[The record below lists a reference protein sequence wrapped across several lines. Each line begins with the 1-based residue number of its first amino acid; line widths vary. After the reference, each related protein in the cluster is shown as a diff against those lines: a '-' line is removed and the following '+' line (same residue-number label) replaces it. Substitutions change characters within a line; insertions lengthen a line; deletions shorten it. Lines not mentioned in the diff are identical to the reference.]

1 MAGKKATSASSH
13 LTTEGACMI
22 DASLITQ
29 VPPGV
34 TQWRNRRSHN
44 TWFHGD
50 TAMCPAVHGVLS
62 LIPAATKLG
71 QGNVFTGVCDSVNRG
86 VSASVHAG
94 IHPPGSR
101 HPLEQTPPSRH
112 RPTWS
117 RHPPSSRHPHQS
129 RHPQGADTPLGAD
142 TPFPGADTPLP

>member
-62 LIPAATKLG
+62 LISAATKLG
-71 QGNVFTGVCDSVNRG
+71 QGNVFTGICDSVNRG
-86 VSASVHAG
+86 VSG
-94 IHPPGSR
+94 MLGY
-101 HPLEQTPPSRH
+101 
-112 RPTWS
+112 
-117 RHPPSSRHPHQS
+117 
-129 RHPQGADTPLGAD
+129 TPLGAD
-142 TPFPGADTPLP
+142 TPQSRHHPPWSRHPPAVDTPPEQTPP